1 MKNRALPARGDAVA
15 LAQALVRINSVN
27 PTLVSGGAGE
37 MEAAEFLAATL
48 RKWGFLTGITEV
60 APGRPNVV
68 ATGGNG
74 SRSIILNGHLDVVG
88 TEGMWHPPFG
98 GDIKGGRLWGRGSA
112 DMKAGIAAMCAA
124 AVRSWDAGD
133 DLRVTIAAV
142 CDEEYE
148 SLGTRALL
156 ASGITADAAI
166 ITEPTRLAV
175 APAHRGFAWIDIEFQ
190 GVAAH
195 GSRYDIGVDAI
206 THAGLLLCELDA
218 YNLAVLAHRTHPL
231 LGHASLHASLIRG
244 GTGMSTYP
252 ESCVLSVE
260 RRTVPHEAAGFKWSE
275 WLQFS
280 PTSFDDSDPLKPDPL
295 AEVNA
300 AIRRVKSRTA
310 NFNATAT
317 LKTAQLPSDVPVS
330 APIVRALVGAL
341 EDEDEE
347 VRIQGLTAWTDAAL
361 FNAAGIPAICFGPG
375 DIALAHSA
383 EEYVSLDDIQTATA
397 VLTRLLHRW
406 SGEDVTSD

>member
-1 MKNRALPARGDAVA
+1 MTRALPARGDAVA
-15 LAQALVRINSVN
+15 LAQALVRIDSVN
-27 PTLVSGGAGE
+27 PTLVPGGAGE

-48 RKWGFLTGITEV
+48 RKWGFLTEITEV

-74 SRSIILNGHLDVVG
+74 PRSIILNGHLDVVG
-88 TEGMWHPPFG
+88 TEGMWHPPFA

-124 AVRSWDAGD
+124 AVHSWDAGD
-133 DLRVTIAAV
+133 DLHVTIAAV

-156 ASGITADAAI
+156 KSGLTADAAI

-175 APAHRGFAWIDIEFQ
+175 APAHRGFAWIDIEFE

-206 THAGLLLCELDA
+206 THAGLLLAELDA
-218 YNLAVLAHRTHPL
+218 YNVAVLTHRTHPL

-244 GTGMSTYP
+244 GTAMSTYP
-252 ESCVLSVE
+252 SSCTLSVE
-260 RRTVPHEAAGFKWSE
+260 RRTVPNEAAGFKWSE
-275 WLQFS
+275 WLKFS

-295 AEVNA
+295 AEINA
-300 AIRRVKSRTA
+300 AIRRVKERVPGL
-310 NFNATAT
+310 NATASLT
-317 LKTAQLPSDVPVS
+317 TQQPPSDVPLD
-330 APIVRALVGAL
+330 APVVLALQAAL
-341 EDEDEE
+341 EDADEE
-347 VRIQGLTAWTDAAL
+347 PRVTGFSAWTDAAL

-383 EEYVSLDDIQTATA
+383 EEYVSLDDIQTATS
-397 VLTRLLHRW
+397 VLTRFLHRW
-406 SGEDVTSD
+406 TAD

>member
-1 MKNRALPARGDAVA
+1 MRNRALPARGDAVA
-15 LAQALVRINSVN
+15 LAQALVRIDSVN
-27 PTLVSGGAGE
+27 PTLVPGGAGE

-48 RKWGFLTGITEV
+48 RKWGFLTEIVEA
-60 APGRPNVV
+60 APGRPNVI
-68 ATGGNG
+68 ATGGN
-74 SRSIILNGHLDVVG
+74 SLRSIILNGHLDVVG
-88 TEGMWHPPFG
+88 TDGMWHAPFA
-98 GDIKGGRLWGRGSA
+98 GDIKQGRLWGRGSA

-133 DLRVTIAAV
+133 DLTITIAAV

-148 SLGTRALL
+148 SVGTRALL
-156 ASGITADAAI
+156 ASGLTADAAI
-166 ITEPTRLAV
+166 ITEPTQLAI
-175 APAHRGFAWIDIEFQ
+175 APAHRGFAWIDIAFE

-206 THAGLLLCELDA
+206 THAAHLLTELDA
-218 YNLAVLAHRTHPL
+218 YNLAVLTHRSHPL
-231 LGHASLHASLIRG
+231 LGHASLHASLIHG

-260 RRTVPHEAAGFKWSE
+260 RRTIPRESAGFKWSE
-275 WLQFS
+275 WLKFD
-280 PTSFDDSDPLKPDPL
+280 PTGVDDSDPLKPDPL

-300 AIRRVKSRTA
+300 AIRRVKERVPDLK
-310 NFNATAT
+310 ATAT
-317 LKTAQLPSDVPVS
+317 LKTAQPPSDVPVS
-330 APIVRALVGAL
+330 APIVRELEAALR
-341 EDEDEE
+341 DEGEE
-347 VRIQGLTAWTDAAL
+347 PRIHGLSAWTDAAL

-383 EEYVSLDDIQTATA
+383 EEYVEVADIETATS

-406 SGEDVTSD
+406 SVTED

>member
-1 MKNRALPARGDAVA
+1 
-15 LAQALVRINSVN
+15 
-27 PTLVSGGAGE
+27 
-37 MEAAEFLAATL
+37 
-48 RKWGFLTGITEV
+48 
-60 APGRPNVV
+60 
-68 ATGGNG
+68 
-74 SRSIILNGHLDVVG
+74 
-88 TEGMWHPPFG
+88 
-98 GDIKGGRLWGRGSA
+98 
-112 DMKAGIAAMCAA
+112 MCAA

-133 DLRVTIAAV
+133 DLSVTIAAV

-166 ITEPTRLAV
+166 ITEPTRLTV
-175 APAHRGFAWIDIEFQ
+175 APAHRGFAWIDIEFE

-206 THAGLLLCELDA
+206 THAGLLLAELDA
-218 YNLAVLAHRTHPL
+218 YNVAVLTHRTHPL

-244 GTGMSTYP
+244 GTAMSTYP
-252 ESCVLSVE
+252 DSCVLSVE
-260 RRTVPHEAAGFKWSE
+260 RRTVPNESAGFKWSE

-280 PTSFDDSDPLKPDPL
+280 PTTFDDSDPLKPDPL
-295 AEVNA
+295 AEINA

-310 NFNATAT
+310 NFKATAT
-317 LKTAQLPSDVPVS
+317 LKTAQLPSDVPVE
-330 APIVRALVGAL
+330 APIVRALVGAM
-341 EDEDEE
+341 EDEGEE
-347 VRIQGLTAWTDAAL
+347 PHIQGLTAWTDAAL

-383 EEYVSLDDIQTATA
+383 EEYVSLDEIQTATS

-406 SGEDVTSD
+406 SGEAVIGDS

>member
-1 MKNRALPARGDAVA
+1 MKHRALPARGDAVA
-15 LAQALVRINSVN
+15 LAQALVRIDSVN
-27 PTLVSGGAGE
+27 PTLVPGGAGE

-48 RKWGFLTGITEV
+48 RKWGFLTGITEA

-74 SRSIILNGHLDVVG
+74 PRSILLNGHLDVVG
-88 TEGMWHPPFG
+88 TEGMWHAPFDG
-98 GDIKGGRLWGRGSA
+98 EIKNGRLWGRGSA

-148 SLGTRALL
+148 SIGTRALL
-156 ASGITADAAI
+156 ASGIEADAAI
-166 ITEPTRLAV
+166 VTEPTRLAI
-175 APAHRGFAWIDIEFQ
+175 APAHRGFAWIDIEFE

-195 GSRYDIGVDAI
+195 GSRYDIGMDAI
-206 THAGLLLCELDA
+206 THAGLLLAELDV
-218 YNLAVLAHRTHPL
+218 YNVAVLTHRTHPL

-252 ESCVLSVE
+252 EACVLSVE
-260 RRTVPHEAAGFKWSE
+260 RRTIPRESAGFKWSE

-280 PTSFDDSDPLKPDPL
+280 PASFDDSDPPKPDPL
-295 AEVNA
+295 AEINA
-300 AIRRVKSRTA
+300 AIRRLKERVPNLK
-310 NFNATAT
+310 ATAT

-330 APIVRALVGAL
+330 APIVRALEAAL
-341 EDEDEE
+341 EDEGEE
-347 VRIQGLTAWTDAAL
+347 PRIEGLTAWTDAAL

-375 DIALAHSA
+375 DIALAHAA
-383 EEYVSLDDIQTATA
+383 EEYVPLDEIQTATA
-397 VLTRLLHRW
+397 VLARLLHRW
-406 SGEDVTSD
+406 SGEAVISD

>member
-15 LAQALVRINSVN
+15 LAQALVRIDSVN
-27 PTLVSGGAGE
+27 PTLVPGGAGE

-48 RKWGFLTGITEV
+48 RKWGFLTVITEA

-74 SRSIILNGHLDVVG
+74 PRSIILNGHLDVVG
-88 TEGMWHPPFG
+88 TEGMWHPPFD
-98 GDIKGGRLWGRGSA
+98 GDIKSGRLWGRGSA

-124 AVRSWDAGD
+124 AVRSWDQGD

-156 ASGITADAAI
+156 ESGITADAAI
-166 ITEPTRLAV
+166 VTEPTRLAV
-175 APAHRGFAWIDIEFQ
+175 APAHRGFVWIDIEFE

-206 THAGLLLCELDA
+206 THAGLLLAELDA
-218 YNLAVLAHRTHPL
+218 YNQAVLTHRTHPL

-260 RRTVPHEAAGFKWSE
+260 RRTVPHEASGFKWSE

-280 PTSFDDSDPLKPDPL
+280 PASFDDSDPLKPDPL

-317 LKTAQLPSDVPVS
+317 LKTAQLPSDVPID

-341 EDEDEE
+341 EDEGEE
-347 VRIQGLTAWTDAAL
+347 APIQGLAAWTDAAL

-375 DIALAHSA
+375 DIALAHAA
-383 EEYVSLDDIQTATA
+383 EEYVSLDEIQTATA
-397 VLTRLLHRW
+397 VLARFLHRW
-406 SGEDVTSD
+406 SGEAVISD